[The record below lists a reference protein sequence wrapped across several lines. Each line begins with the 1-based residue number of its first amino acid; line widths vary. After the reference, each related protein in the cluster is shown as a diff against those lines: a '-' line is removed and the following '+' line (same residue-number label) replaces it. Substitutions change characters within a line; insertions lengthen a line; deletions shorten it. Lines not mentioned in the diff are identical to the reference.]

1 MLSQAIPNV
10 CTAALFLAWEPQ
22 TSFFFLRTTRL
33 PFVGLMNEIN
43 TKRIHIEENIWGNF
57 SSGELFHS
65 LSCAALDDFLVSF
78 IFES

>member
-22 TSFFFLRTTRL
+22 TSFFPSRTTRL
-33 PFVGLMNEIN
+33 RIVGLINEIS

-57 SSGELFHS
+57 SSFCQRS
-65 LSCAALDDFLVSF
+65 Q
-78 IFES
+78 